1 LNIKIILIIHS
12 NTFTL
17 LYNLNYPINRR
28 YKILKKKLFAPVVL
42 SSALL
47 VGSIPVNVFAQPVN
61 SSEINSVQA
70 SKEWNE
76 KASVPFFVKERVSE
90 KFSSSSSSNALN
102 YLKKNE
108 DKTGIKNPDK
118 NLKVK
123 SVQKDELGMT
133 HVRFNQAI
141 NGIPV
146 EGSEVIV
153 HFNKNH
159 ELVSVN
165 GRTNQTLTDDAVATT
180 APISSKTALQTAL
193 SSVNAP
199 EELTYEPTT
208 DLVVYPFEKENR
220 TAYKVNVN
228 FMGDEPGNWFV
239 YVDAS
244 SGKVIDK
251 FNGLMHADEI
261 KTQTGSGKGV
271 HGDHRELHITRVK
284 EAGSGTKFALADYS
298 HENLE
303 GIFTYDAKN
312 DGTSSNDTLYTGNS
326 AAFISD
332 YDRAAVDAHYNSEKV
347 YEYYLNE
354 HGRNSLDGEGMAINS
369 YTHFGN
375 NYNNA
380 FWNGRYMTYGDGD
393 GEFFISLSAGLD
405 VAAHEMTHGVISH
418 TANLAYRNQSGALN
432 ESFADVFGALVDDS
446 DWEMGED
453 IMAPAAKADGVTRL
467 RSLSNPNSVVVS
479 NAQRAAYGSGVYPDH
494 MDEYYNMP
502 LNVDNGGVHVNS
514 SITNHAAYL
523 IGQEIGRDKLGQ
535 IYYRALTV
543 YLTQNSNFSE
553 ARQAIV
559 QSAID
564 LYGEGSV
571 EETAVQSGFD
581 AVGIY

>member
-1 LNIKIILIIHS
+1 M
-12 NTFTL
+12 
-17 LYNLNYPINRR
+17 
-28 YKILKKKLFAPVVL
+28 KKKLLAPVLL

-47 VGSIPVNVFAQPVN
+47 VGSIPVNVLAQPIN
-61 SSEINSVQA
+61 SSEVSSVQA

-76 KASVPFFVKERVSE
+76 KASVPFFVKERSAE

-102 YLKKNE
+102 YLKKNQ
-108 DKTGIKNPDK
+108 DKIGINNPDK

-133 HVRFNQAI
+133 HVRFTQAI

-146 EGSEVIV
+146 EGSEVIA
-153 HFNKNH
+153 HFNKNN
-159 ELVSVN
+159 EVVSVN
-165 GRTNQTLTDDAVATT
+165 GRTNQTLAVEAVDTT
-180 APISSKTALQTAL
+180 ASISSEAALQAAL
-193 SSVNAP
+193 SSVNALN
-199 EELTYEPTT
+199 ELTYDPTSE
-208 DLVVYPFEKENR
+208 LVVYPFEKKNH

-228 FMGDEPGNWFV
+228 FMGEEPGNWFV
-239 YVDAS
+239 FVDAK

-251 FNGLMHADEI
+251 FNGLMHADEN

-271 HGDHRELHITRVK
+271 HGEHRKLHITRVK
-284 EAGSGTKFALADYS
+284 EENSGTRFALADYS

-303 GIFTYDAKN
+303 GIFTYDATA
-312 DGTSSNDTLYTGNS
+312 DWDSSNDALYTGNS
-326 AAFISD
+326 ASFISD

-369 YTHFGN
+369 YVHMGVD
-375 NYNNA
+375 YNNA
-380 FWNGRYMTYGDGD
+380 FWNGRYMAYGDGD
-393 GEFFISLSAGLD
+393 GEFFIPLSAGLD

-467 RSLSNPNSVVVS
+467 RSLSDPNSVVVS
-479 NAQRAAYGSGVYPDH
+479 NPQRAAYGSGVYPAH
-494 MDEYYNMP
+494 MDEFYNMP

-523 IGQEIGRDKLGQ
+523 IGQELGREKLGK
-535 IYYRALTV
+535 IYYRALSV
-543 YLTQNSNFSE
+543 YLTSNSNFSD
-553 ARQAIV
+553 ARQALV
-559 QSAID
+559 QSASD
-564 LYGEGSV
+564 LYGEGSA
-571 EETAVQSGFD
+571 EETAVNAGFD

>member
-1 LNIKIILIIHS
+1 M
-12 NTFTL
+12 
-17 LYNLNYPINRR
+17 
-28 YKILKKKLFAPVVL
+28 KKKLLAPVLL

-47 VGSIPVNVFAQPVN
+47 ASSIPVNVFAQPVD
-61 SSEINSVQA
+61 SASYQHVQA

-76 KASVPFFVKERVSE
+76 KASVPLFVKERFTE
-90 KFSSSSSSNALN
+90 KFSSSTPENAIN
-102 YLKKNE
+102 YLKKHQ
-108 DKTGIKNPDK
+108 DRTGIKSPEK

-123 SVQKDELGMT
+123 EVQKDELGMT

-141 NGIPV
+141 NGVPV

-153 HFNKNH
+153 HYNENN
-159 ELVSVN
+159 EVISVN
-165 GRTNQTLTDDAVATT
+165 GRVNQTIADATVNTSVSLKSDA
-180 APISSKTALQTAL
+180 AVKTALTA
-193 SSVNAP
+193 VNAP
-199 EELTYEPTT
+199 QELTYEPVTE
-208 DLVVYPFEKENR
+208 LVVYPFEGENH

-239 YVDAS
+239 FVDAKT
-244 SGKVIDK
+244 GEVIDQY
-251 FNGLMHADEI
+251 NGIMHAEEH
-261 KTQTGSGKGV
+261 KTQKGFGKGV
-271 HGDHRELHITRVK
+271 NGDHRELHITRVK
-284 EAGSGTKFALADYS
+284 EEKSGTKFALADYS
-298 HENLE
+298 HDNLE
-303 GIFTYDAKN
+303 GIFTFDSKN
-312 DGTSSNDTLYTGNS
+312 DWDSTNDALYVGNS
-326 AAFISD
+326 AAFIGD
-332 YDRAAVDAHYNSEKV
+332 YDRAAVDAHYNSERV
-347 YEYYLNE
+347 YEYFLNE

-369 YTHFGN
+369 YVHMGTD
-375 NYNNA
+375 YNNA
-380 FWNGRYMTYGDGD
+380 FWNGQYMAYGDGD

-432 ESFADVFGALVDDS
+432 ESFADVFGVLVDDD

-467 RSLSNPNSVVVS
+467 RSLSDPNSVVVS
-479 NAQRAAYGSGVYPDH
+479 NPERAAYGSGVYPAH

-523 IGQEIGRDKLGQ
+523 IGQEIGREKLGK

-543 YLTQNSNFSE
+543 YLTSNSNFSD
-553 ARQAIV
+553 ARQAVV

-564 LYGEGSV
+564 LYGEGSG
-571 EETAVQSGFD
+571 EAAAANAGFD

>member
-1 LNIKIILIIHS
+1 
-12 NTFTL
+12 
-17 LYNLNYPINRR
+17 
-28 YKILKKKLFAPVVL
+28 LKKKLIVPVFL

-47 VGSIPVNVFAQPVN
+47 VGSIPVSSVFAQSVD
-61 SSEINSVQA
+61 SSEVNRVQA

-76 KASVPFFVKERVSE
+76 KASVPLFVKERFE
-90 KFSSSSSSNALN
+90 QKFSTSLPSNALN
-102 YLKKNE
+102 YLKKNQG
-108 DKTGIKNPDK
+108 KTGITNPDK

-141 NGIPV
+141 NGVNV

-153 HFNKNH
+153 HFNENN

-165 GRTNQTLTDDAVATT
+165 GRINQTIADDGVDTT
-180 APISSKTALQTAL
+180 ASLSSDAALQTAL
-193 SSVNAP
+193 SSVKAP

-208 DLVVYPFEKENR
+208 ELVVYPFEKENH
-220 TAYKVNVN
+220 TAFKVNVN

-239 YVDAS
+239 FVDANT
-244 SGKVIDK
+244 GEVIDK
-251 FNGLMHADEI
+251 YNGLMHAEEN
-261 KTQTGSGKGV
+261 KTQKGSGKGV
-271 HGDHRELHITRVK
+271 HGEHRELHITQVK
-284 EAGSGTKFALADYS
+284 EPKSGTKFALADYS

-312 DGTSSNDTLYTGNS
+312 DGSSRNDTLYVGNS
-326 AAFISD
+326 AAFIGD

-347 YEYYLNE
+347 YEYFLNE
-354 HGRNSLDGEGMAINS
+354 HDRNSLDGKGMAIVS
-369 YTHFGN
+369 KVHYGN

-380 FWNGRYMTYGDGD
+380 FWNGSYMTYGDGD

-405 VAAHEMTHGVISH
+405 VAAHEMTHGVISK
-418 TANLAYRNQSGALN
+418 TANLVYRHQSGALN
-432 ESFADVFGALVDDS
+432 ESFADVFGVLVDDE
-446 DWEMGED
+446 DWEVGEN
-453 IMAPAAKADGVTRL
+453 IMAPAAKAEGVTRL
-467 RSLSNPNSVVVS
+467 RSLSDPNSVVVS

-494 MDEYYNMP
+494 MDEYYDMP
-502 LNVDNGGVHVNS
+502 TNVDNGGVHVNS

-523 IGQEIGRDKLGQ
+523 IGQEIGREKLGQ

-543 YLTQNSNFSE
+543 YLTPNSNFSD

-564 LYGEGSV
+564 IYGEGS
-571 EETAVQSGFD
+571 EEEVAVHSGFD